1 MNQGY
6 VTGTLYTGMEWVTR
20 IVYINALWIV
30 FTLLGGVLFGFS
42 PATAALFS
50 IVRKWTD
57 GEEVT
62 QLFSEF
68 WKEYR
73 QLFWKSQ
80 KIGLLLMVIGL
91 LLIVDFQ
98 FFLQGNSTI
107 GWLGKM
113 ITIQLIFLYA
123 VMLMYIF
130 PLYIDT
136 KQQIS
141 NVFKEAFRLFL
152 QAPFKTIFGLFSM
165 MALGLLFVTVPAV
178 ALLCGA
184 SSIAMWQVFYTE
196 KYVLKHKVA

>member
-50 IVRKWTD
+50 IVRKWMD

-62 QLFSEF
+62 ALFSEF
-68 WKEYR
+68 WKEYKR
-73 QLFWKSQ
+73 FFRKSQ
-80 KIGLLLMVIGL
+80 KIGLLLMAIGL

-98 FFLQGNSTI
+98 FFLQGNSAS

-123 VMLMYIF
+123 AMLLYIF
-130 PLYIDT
+130 PIYIDT
-136 KQQIS
+136 EQRIS
-141 NVFKEAFRLFL
+141 VVFKKAFQLFL
-152 QAPFKTIFGLFSM
+152 QAPFKTIFGLFSI
-165 MALGLLFVTVPAV
+165 MALGLLFMTVPAL

-184 SSIAMWQVFYTE
+184 SAIAMWQVFYTE
-196 KYVLKHKVA
+196 KYVLKDKVT